1 MKLAFAALVPI
12 FASLI
17 NLDHP
22 GHYITFGVISISVA
36 NFVVVVLMAVVFLL
50 AVFLR
55 FPKSKEH
62 EA

>member
-1 MKLAFAALVPI
+1 MAIAALIPI

-22 GHYITFGVISISVA
+22 GHYITVGVISISVA
-36 NFVVVVLMAVVFLL
+36 NFVVVVLMVVVFLL
-50 AVFLR
+50 AIFLR

-62 EA
+62 QA